1 MNHPVKETASYY
13 ALVCGFNE
21 LVTNFFINVGKTRSV
36 RAYEHENFDAMHLLL
51 EHGTGL
57 GMHSYFE
64 TLACLVIPGRR

>member
-1 MNHPVKETASYY
+1 MNRPVKETASYY

-21 LVTNFFINVGKTRSV
+21 LTNFFIDVEKTLSV
-36 RAYEHENFDAMHLLL
+36 RADEHGNFDAMQLLL
-51 EHGTGL
+51 EHGAGL